1 VARIGQRHPAAQSP
15 GRKENRVMSS
25 LARFAF
31 RGIAVALALAV
42 LAGTAPPAGADDKVS
57 LRLKWLHQAQF
68 AGYYVAQDKGFYK
81 AERLDVTINPGGP
94 QIVAENLVASG
105 ADHFAHGGG
114 LETAMTA
121 REKGLPIVVLA
132 SLFQKTPFLLVAKKA
147 SGIDRLEDM
156 QGKKVS
162 MWFTGMQ
169 YIVRGMLKSR
179 GIDPGR
185 ITEVPQPVTMAP
197 FIRGEVDVAS
207 VTPYN
212 ELQLLYT
219 EGHRDLVLFDP
230 ADYGVIVPRDPIV
243 TSEKMIRERPEVV
256 QRFLRASL
264 RGWKH
269 ALENQ
274 EEAVDIVM
282 KQNPNLKR
290 DHQVAMLRE
299 VAKLMVWGPAREHG
313 IGYTEPDAVEFTSR
327 FLLENAQLTKP
338 AVAAEVV
345 NTRFWNEV
353 PADMNVVR

>member
-1 VARIGQRHPAAQSP
+1 
-15 GRKENRVMSS
+15 MTS
-25 LARFAF
+25 LARCAF
-31 RGIAVALALAV
+31 RGIAVALAVVV
-42 LAGTAPPAGADDKVS
+42 LAGTASPAAAQSEEKVS

-68 AGYYVAQDKGFYK
+68 AGYYVAKEKGLYK
-81 AERLDVTINPGGP
+81 DERLDVTINPGGP

-105 ADHFAHGGG
+105 ADQFAHGGG
-114 LETAMTA
+114 LEMAMTG

-132 SLFQKTPFLLVAKKA
+132 PLFQKTPFLLIAKKS
-147 SGIDRLEDM
+147 SGINKLEDM

-169 YIVRGMLKSR
+169 YIVRAMLKSR
-179 GIDPGR
+179 GIDPNK

-197 FIRGEVDVAS
+197 FLRGEVDVAS

-212 ELQLLYT
+212 ELQTLYE

-243 TSEKMIRERPEVV
+243 TSEKMIREKPEVV

-274 EEAVDIVM
+274 QEAVDIVM

-299 VAKLMVWGPAREHG
+299 VAKLMLWGPAKERG
-313 IGYTEPDAVEFTSR
+313 IGYTDPKAVDFTSR
-327 FLLENAQLTKP
+327 FLLENNQLQKP
-338 AVAAEVV
+338 AVPEEVV
-345 NTRFWNEV
+345 SRRFWNEV
-353 PADMNVVR
+353 PANMKAVRQQ